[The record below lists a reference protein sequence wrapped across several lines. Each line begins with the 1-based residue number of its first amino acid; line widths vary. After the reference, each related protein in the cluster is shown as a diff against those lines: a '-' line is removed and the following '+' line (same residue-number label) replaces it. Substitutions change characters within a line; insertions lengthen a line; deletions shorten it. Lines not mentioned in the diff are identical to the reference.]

1 MNLNFL
7 WWIGYFLCVVY
18 CMWRLFKRYKKTS
31 HDGVIGVTPGL
42 DLIAVIFLAPILTI
56 VDIVVSWVMMVNTY
70 YKNK

>member
-1 MNLNFL
+1 
-7 WWIGYFLCVVY
+7 
-18 CMWRLFKRYKKTS
+18 MWRLFKRYKKTS